1 MNSAD
6 FFRGG
11 LATLGFIFFFFNFEN
26 LSVHLVAII
35 LNFPNLW
42 ILDGFEG
49 TYGHFPSK
57 YHFFRHPVYI
67 FFCIFFVFFCR
78 DKPLVVQYAI
88 QLKKKLNCAG
98 GFIKLFD
105 CNLDQNNLFGGS
117 PYLLQFGP
125 NKCGSNK
132 EITANLFHEGKKYE
146 IQQSTVEPLDDGNTH
161 FYTFII
167 HPNSSYDILID
178 GKSVLNG
185 SLTSGW
191 NVYGGYSIIALLMML
206 FVLLL
211 TDVIS

>member
-1 MNSAD
+1 M
-6 FFRGG
+6 
-11 LATLGFIFFFFNFEN
+11 
-26 LSVHLVAII
+26 
-35 LNFPNLW
+35 
-42 ILDGFEG
+42 
-49 TYGHFPSK
+49 
-57 YHFFRHPVYI
+57 
-67 FFCIFFVFFCR
+67 
-78 DKPLVVQYAI
+78 VQYAI
-88 QLKKKLNCAG
+88 QLKKKLKCAG